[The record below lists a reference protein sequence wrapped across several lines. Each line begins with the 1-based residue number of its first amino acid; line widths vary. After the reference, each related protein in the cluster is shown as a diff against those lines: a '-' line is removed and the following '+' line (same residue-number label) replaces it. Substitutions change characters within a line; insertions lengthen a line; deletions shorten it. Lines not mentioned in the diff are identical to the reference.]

1 MSLLK
6 PFVLIF
12 SAGLL
17 LMGVFTLNRV
27 LQAVPVQAAETLAS
41 DVEAAPDVLTRL
53 VFTGGNERPYLLSAD
68 GQLFQPQSD
77 AIWTRVDFP
86 FAVRD
91 LHSDAQDCTVAAD
104 DGLYTITA
112 NGWQREGVLSST
124 NELIAMH
131 GFTFALSES
140 GAARAGH
147 DGWAVLDIPQPN
159 TIARDLAMLGDHSHI
174 LLNGNLYSTPD
185 MGLSWEPLDAPENAL
200 RIAADSN
207 GDLLAVTA
215 NALLKWTRGSRQWS
229 TLAPLPE
236 GHAIDM
242 LRAFDGRTY
251 ALADDRLYRL
261 SQGEWERVEI
271 AGRFTAL
278 EARSDRL
285 WLLDGAARV
294 LWHSR
299 DGVAWE
305 AVSIIV
311 NNVFSER
318 FNCQSASQ

>member
-6 PFVLIF
+6 PIVLIF

-17 LMGVFTLNRV
+17 LLGGFTLNRA
-27 LQAVPVQAAETLAS
+27 LQAIPVQAAETLAS
-41 DVEAAPDVLTRL
+41 DVEPAPDTLTKL
-53 VFTGGNERPYLLSAD
+53 VFTGGNERPYLLSVG

-77 AIWTRVDFP
+77 DTWTLVDFP

-91 LHSDAQDCTVAAD
+91 LHSDGQGCTVGAE

-112 NGWQREGVLSST
+112 NGWQREGVLNST

-131 GFTFALSES
+131 GFTFALSDS

-147 DGWAVLDIPQPN
+147 EGWAALEIPQPN
-159 TIARDLAMLGDHSHI
+159 ASARDLAMLGDHSHI
-174 LLNGNLYSTPD
+174 LLNGGLYSTPD
-185 MGLSWEPLDAPENAL
+185 MGLSWEPLDTPENAL

-215 NALLKWTRGSRQWS
+215 NALLKWTRSTRQWS
-229 TLAPLPE
+229 TLAPLPD
-236 GHAIDM
+236 GHTIEM

-251 ALADDRLYRL
+251 ALANGALYRL

-271 AGRFTAL
+271 AGHFTAM
-278 EARSDRL
+278 ETRSERL
-285 WLLDGAARV
+285 WLLDDEARV
-294 LWHSR
+294 LWHST
-299 DGVAWE
+299 DGTAWE
-305 AVSIIV
+305 STQINLTDEAVL
-311 NNVFSER
+311 FSG
-318 FNCQSASQ
+318 CIAS